1 MATILKLSLEEKQAI
16 SDFYDDVKLRY
27 EKRLERGLRSLFKQ
41 IVDDLV
47 IFYTASGTLQN
58 FSDYEQELTVLLKRS
73 YRETSKYFSEHYD
86 REMSNQQDEGDNS
99 ELLIFL
105 ILLRKRTTSDI
116 FIRIDREIKRI
127 APVHAAQIL
136 RTTQNVIVSELAKAD
151 ATLSGGAAFPTNAE
165 VIDEAAP
172 VIRERNRTRAANIP
186 ATEVG
191 TAAGLGSQAE
201 DDIFNAAINT
211 QKKNPNLDNV
221 LKPDDLKEFLALELI
236 KTWISLLDSAVREAH
251 LNAHGQ
257 EVDVNE
263 PFTVGGQKLMQ
274 PLDTSLGASLDNTIG
289 CRCVSIS
296 S

>member
-1 MATILKLSLEEKQAI
+1 MATILKLSLEDKQAI
-16 SDFYDDVKLRY
+16 SDFYDDVKLKY
-27 EKRLERGLRSLFKQ
+27 EKRLEIGLRSFFKK
-41 IVDDLV
+41 ILDDLV
-47 IFYTASGTLQN
+47 IFYTAGGKLQN
-58 FSDYEQELTVLLKRS
+58 FSDYEQELTVLLKKS

-86 REMSNQQDEGDNS
+86 REMEKQQDDGDSS

-105 ILLRKRTTSDI
+105 LLLRKRITSDI
-116 FIRIDREIKRI
+116 FIKIDREIKRI
-127 APVHAAQIL
+127 APLHSAQIL
-136 RTTQNVIVSELAKAD
+136 KTTQNIIVTELAKAD
-151 ATLSGGAAFPTNAE
+151 ATLSGGPAFPTNKD

-191 TAAGLGSQAE
+191 TAAGLGSEAE

-221 LKPDDLKEFLALELI
+221 LKPEVFAEFQALELI

-263 PFTVGGQKLMQ
+263 PFVVGGQKLMQ
-274 PLDTSLGASLDNTIG
+274 PLDSSLGATQDNIIG